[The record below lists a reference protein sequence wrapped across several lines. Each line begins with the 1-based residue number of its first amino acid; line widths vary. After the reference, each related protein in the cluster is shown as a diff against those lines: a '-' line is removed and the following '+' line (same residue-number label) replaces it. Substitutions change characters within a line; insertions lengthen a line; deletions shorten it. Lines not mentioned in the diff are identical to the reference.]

1 VGKQT
6 YRRSVVKPFVHVAS
20 HSCHA
25 EMKRDSKSE
34 RRVCVYFSFQVVT
47 TQTNQTR
54 LICSRKFKVDENE
67 RTSSTRIIVER
78 SVHHDNPI
86 VKYAVYASV
95 LQAAK
100 PENVKLVV
108 FSSSLHFYLR
118 LPFFMSHSQR
128 RYMYVTLRYS
138 SVVE

>member
-1 VGKQT
+1 MGKQT
-6 YRRSVVKPFVHVAS
+6 YRRSVVKPFVHIAS

-25 EMKRDSKSE
+25 EMKRDSKWNDGY
-34 RRVCVYFSFQVVT
+34 VYVSFQVVT

-54 LICSRKFKVDENE
+54 LIYSRKFKVDENE

-86 VKYAVYASV
+86 VKYAVYAGV

-100 PENVKLVV
+100 NVKLVV